1 MSRKSKTWLT
11 LADVA
16 KITGLPMSRVQAML
30 LSGEL
35 PAPDLVR
42 RTEHHVR
49 RAWLASTIERWLKT
63 RRKAK

>member
-1 MSRKSKTWLT
+1 MSKRAKTWLT

-16 KITGLPMSRVQAML
+16 KIVGVSTSRVQAML

-35 PAPDLVR
+35 PEPDLIR

-49 RAWLASTIERWLKT
+49 RAWLASTIERWLS
-63 RRKAK
+63 RKSKSK